1 MIDSIVGNLSLSK
14 NGFILLL
21 RPRQETTGRMLP
33 ILIGVAEAQ
42 SIALA
47 LARKH
52 TPRPMTHDLMKGLLD
67 TLGVSLK
74 RVEIIRFEGKT
85 FFAQLRLSRG
95 GEELAPVDARPSDA
109 IALALRCSAPI
120 RVAAEIY
127 EKAGIDLPEEAATA
141 PAQHGPRRAVRH
153 GAPPRCRGRPV
164 RNSSAPRDVAESPPP
179 GPAPRAGRV
188 RRPGGGEPRRARDAR
203 TRRSV
208 PARPVGAAR
217 ASRVRGTAPRV
228 PASVPPPAAQPVA
241 TPARAR
247 RESAP

>member
-141 PAQHGPRRAVRH
+141 PALPHPVLDPRRQLEEEMKKAIQEERYE
-153 GAPPRCRGRPV
+153 
-164 RNSSAPRDVAESPPP
+164 D
-179 GPAPRAGRV
+179 
-188 RRPGGGEPRRARDAR
+188 
-203 TRRSV
+203 
-208 PARPVGAAR
+208 AAR
-217 ASRVRGTAPRV
+217 IRD
-228 PASVPPPAAQPVA
+228 QLK
-241 TPARAR
+241 
-247 RESAP
+247 ELDHH